1 MEENQ
6 IKDLQT
12 IKDEVYQ
19 EVGYK
24 GGEIT
29 GDEVDMIA
37 ERYAREAVKAFGKNL
52 LDNESFHVTT
62 QDGDTIKVI
71 QDESIE
77 GLLIDISLP

>member
-1 MEENQ
+1 MEE
-6 IKDLQT
+6 IKTLQD

-37 ERYAREAVKAFGKNL
+37 ERYAREAVKLFAKNL
-52 LDNESFHVTT
+52 FENESFDMTNE
-62 QDGDTIKVI
+62 DGETMKVV
-71 QDESIE
+71 QVESIE
-77 GLLIDISLP
+77 GRQIQLP

>member
-1 MEENQ
+1 MEE
-6 IKDLQT
+6 IKTLQD

-37 ERYAREAVKAFGKNL
+37 ERYATEAVKA
-52 LDNESFHVTT
+52 
-62 QDGDTIKVI
+62 TIKKIVEENKYYPNI
-71 QDESIE
+71 EEGESVE
-77 GLLIDISLP
+77 VVDVEDLINTGNIVLP